1 MITWFWIFGLI
12 YLALL
17 VFAGIKSFRKNR
29 SADDFMLAGSS
40 IGVILGFL
48 TYSAALFSAFTFQGM
63 PDFFR
68 QHGIGAWIFLAVS
81 DGAMVFFILWF
92 GFHIRKKVE
101 QLGFKGV
108 AGLIGKCYKN
118 KAAGYMLFIAAFIFL
133 IPYAAIQIRGVSIFL
148 HATFPD
154 AMPFWG
160 WSVIIIGMM
169 LVYSEIGGLKA
180 IVYADAIQG
189 LTLLIVIWIIGLSC
203 VAFLGGIDAMFSQV
217 EQTDKTLLSTP
228 GPHGLFT
235 AQFLLSSMIAI
246 VLLPVTQPQ
255 FTTRIIVMKS
265 QHAMH
270 KMAVGVGTF
279 AILVILPTAFIGMY
293 GAVKYADAAIP
304 DFLSKAL
311 LFDQANIV
319 AALANIGLFAA
330 VLSTVNAQ
338 IFALGS
344 ELRSLLTKS
353 EKKNMMITKIAI
365 FVFALLALGFSII
378 SGNQLVLLARVSF
391 AGTGTMGALVLVGIL
406 SKNKSGM
413 EILIAS
419 ALAFFIFLASV
430 LDIIPAILYGLR
442 IDLLLFICLA
452 IVAMISVLVR
462 HRMNERLVSS

>member
-17 VFAGIKSFRKNR
+17 VFAGIKSFKKNR
-29 SADDFMLAGSS
+29 SADEFMLAGSS

-101 QLGFKGV
+101 KLGFKGV
-108 AGLIGKCYKN
+108 AGLIGKCYGTKW
-118 KAAGYMLFIAAFIFL
+118 AGYALFMAAFVFL

-160 WSVIIIGMM
+160 WSIIIIGMM

-189 LTLLIVIWIIGLSC
+189 LTLLCVIWIIGLSC
-203 VAFLGGIDAMFSQV
+203 VAFFGGIEAMFEQV
-217 EQTDKTLLSTP
+217 EKTDKALLSSP
-228 GPHGLFT
+228 GPNGLFT
-235 AQFLLSSMIAI
+235 VQFLLSSMIAI

-255 FTTRIIVMKS
+255 FTTRIVVMKS
-265 QHAMH
+265 QQAMH

-279 AILVILPTAFIGMY
+279 AILVILPTSFIGMY
-293 GAVKYADAAIP
+293 GAVRYAGASIP
-304 DFLSKAL
+304 DFLSQAL
-311 LFDQANIV
+311 LFDQANVV

-344 ELRSLLTKS
+344 ELRSLLQKS
-353 EKKNMMITKIAI
+353 ERKNMMITKVSIFLFAI
-365 FVFALLALGFSII
+365 LALGFSLI
-378 SGNQLVLLARVSF
+378 SGDQLVLLARVSF
-391 AGTGTMGALVLVGIL
+391 AGTGTMGALVLAGVL
-406 SKNKSGM
+406 SKRKPGI
-413 EILIAS
+413 EILIVSTA
-419 ALAFFIFLASV
+419 AFFIFLASV
-430 LDIIPAILYGLR
+430 INLIPSNLLSVR
-442 IDLLLFICLA
+442 LDLLLFICIALTA
-452 IVAMISVLVR
+452 IVSIFIRSKQKQ
-462 HRMNERLVSS
+462 

>member
-1 MITWFWIFGLI
+1 MITWFWIFAFI
-12 YLALL
+12 YLGLL
-17 VFAGIKSFRKNR
+17 IIAGIKTFKKNR
-29 SADDFMLAGSS
+29 SADEFMLAGSS

-81 DGAMVFFILWF
+81 DGAMVFCILWF
-92 GFHIRKKVE
+92 GYHIRKKGE

-108 AGLIGKCYKN
+108 AGLIGRCYDN
-118 KAAGYMLFIAAFIFL
+118 RWAGYILFAAAFIFL

-148 HATFPD
+148 HATFPE
-154 AMPFWG
+154 MIPFWG
-160 WSVIIIGMM
+160 WSMIIIAMM

-180 IVYADAIQG
+180 IVFADAIQG
-189 LTLLIVIWIIGLSC
+189 LTLLCVIWIIGLSC
-203 VAFLGGIDAMFSQV
+203 VAFLGGFESMFRHV
-217 EQTDKTLLSTP
+217 EQTDQALLSIP
-228 GPHGLFT
+228 GPKGLFT
-235 AQFLLSSMIAI
+235 VQFLISSMIAI

-255 FTTRIIVMKS
+255 FTTRLIVMKS

-293 GAVKYADAAIP
+293 GAVRYTDVPIP
-304 DFLSKAL
+304 EFLSRAL
-311 LFDQANIV
+311 LFDQAPVV

-344 ELRSLLTKS
+344 ELRSLLTQN

-365 FVFALLALGFSII
+365 FIFAILALGFSLV
-378 SGNQLVLLARVSF
+378 SGDQLVLLARVSF
-391 AGTGTMGALVLVGIL
+391 AGTGMMGALVLAGIL
-406 SKNKSGM
+406 SKKKPGI
-413 EILIAS
+413 EIVIAS
-419 ALAFFIFLASV
+419 VIAFLIFLASV
-430 LDIIPAILYGLR
+430 LQIIPATVLAVRL
-442 IDLLLFICLA
+442 DLLLFIALA
-452 IVAMISVLVR
+452 AIAVASIIVRKIK
-462 HRMNERLVSS
+462 